1 LYRVID
7 QHGTIAKRNRF
18 IQGMKNAKKI
28 TVGIDI
34 RDLQVAKTGQKTVLE
49 ELCRQFRNTEDPR
62 FHFVFFNSGLPV
74 YTGKKKHI
82 LLFEHLRYQCWKQVV
97 LPIKAWLKGCDIVF
111 CVDYFVP
118 YIRLGFQTV
127 QIFHDAFF
135 FEYPDHYNRLWL
147 KLFHHIAMPAARKC
161 AYIVTV
167 SEYAREKI
175 QYHAGF
181 PNEKLVTIYPGP
193 KTLDNKNTSP
203 TLPDKYGIKTGEK
216 YMLHVGV
223 IEKRKNLPL
232 LINALKIL
240 TEEGYSNLK
249 LVLVGKG
256 NGKKFSDDTDALLNA
271 IRENKLE
278 KNVCMAGYL
287 SDRELAP
294 LYSHA
299 YMYVFP
305 SINEGFG
312 IPVLEAFTCQL
323 PVLVGN
329 NSSLPEV
336 GGDAV
341 LSFDPFNEKD
351 IAAKIKMVLENDSLR
366 KELISKGQERLTY
379 FSWEKTAL
387 QFMDVFEKAHKR

>member
-1 LYRVID
+1 M
-7 QHGTIAKRNRF
+7 RNT
-18 IQGMKNAKKI
+18 KKI
-28 TVGIDI
+28 TVGIDV
-34 RDLQVAKTGQKTVLE
+34 RDLQIAKTGQRTVLE
-49 ELCRQFRNTEDPR
+49 ELCRQFRNMNDQR
-62 FHFVFFNSGLPV
+62 FRFVFFDTQLPV
-74 YTGKKKHI
+74 YTGKNKFI
-82 LLFEHLRYQCWKQVV
+82 LLFEHLRYQYWKQVV
-97 LPIKAWLKGCDIVF
+97 LPIKAWSKGCDIVF

-135 FEYPDHYNRLWL
+135 FEYPGHYNKLWL

-167 SEYAREKI
+167 SEYARKKI
-175 QYHAGF
+175 QYYAGF
-181 PNEKLVTIYPGP
+181 PDEKLVTIYPGP
-193 KTLDNKNTSP
+193 KTLNNHNISAA
-203 TLPDKYGIKTGEK
+203 LPDRLGIKTGEK

-223 IEKRKNLPL
+223 IEKRKNLPA
-232 LINALKIL
+232 LISALKIL
-240 TEEGYSNLK
+240 TEEGYGDLK

-256 NGKKFSDDTDALLNA
+256 NGKKFSDDTDALLKA

-278 KNVCMAGYL
+278 KNVCLAGYL
-287 SDRELAP
+287 SDKELEP

-312 IPVLEAFTCQL
+312 IPVLEAFTYQL

-341 LSFDPFNEKD
+341 YGFNPFDDKD
-351 IAAKIKMVLENDSLR
+351 IARKIKMVLDNDSLR
-366 KELISKGQERLTY
+366 TELISKGQERLKY
-379 FSWEKTAL
+379 FSWEKTAA
-387 QFMDVFEKAHKR
+387 QFMDVFEKAHKE

>member
-1 LYRVID
+1 
-7 QHGTIAKRNRF
+7 
-18 IQGMKNAKKI
+18 
-28 TVGIDI
+28 
-34 RDLQVAKTGQKTVLE
+34 
-49 ELCRQFRNTEDPR
+49 
-62 FHFVFFNSGLPV
+62 
-74 YTGKKKHI
+74 
-82 LLFEHLRYQCWKQVV
+82 
-97 LPIKAWLKGCDIVF
+97 
-111 CVDYFVP
+111 
-118 YIRLGFQTV
+118 
-127 QIFHDAFF
+127 
-135 FEYPDHYNRLWL
+135 
-147 KLFHHIAMPAARKC
+147 
-161 AYIVTV
+161 
-167 SEYAREKI
+167 
-175 QYHAGF
+175 
-181 PNEKLVTIYPGP
+181 
-193 KTLDNKNTSP
+193 
-203 TLPDKYGIKTGEK
+203 
-216 YMLHVGV
+216 
-223 IEKRKNLPL
+223 
-232 LINALKIL
+232 
-240 TEEGYSNLK
+240 
-249 LVLVGKG
+249 LVGKG

-379 FSWEKTAL
+379 FSWEKTAR